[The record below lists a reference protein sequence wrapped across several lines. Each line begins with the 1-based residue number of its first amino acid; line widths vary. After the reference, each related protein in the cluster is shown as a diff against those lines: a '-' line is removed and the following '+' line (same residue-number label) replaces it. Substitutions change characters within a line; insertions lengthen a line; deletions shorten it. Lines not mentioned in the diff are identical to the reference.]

1 MTLFRHLRSGQG
13 INFLATD
20 LKNSGDDSIKE
31 LISLTPSKNLKDAPY
46 TDVPHGFIIVEYDY
60 DVDNMEGQVSFDEIK
75 ASKNRTSFVN
85 NVFLCGV
92 NHYYF
97 SRKLDLSFT
106 LNIPSDNVLEKTQ
119 LTENNMKRSYPVT

>member
-1 MTLFRHLRSGQG
+1 M
-13 INFLATD
+13 
-20 LKNSGDDSIKE
+20 
-31 LISLTPSKNLKDAPY
+31 ISLYPSKNLKDAPY